1 MFFMSPANKFK
12 EDAGD
17 KLTVYHPYPRK
28 PFVDIIT
35 KAALSPQ
42 LFEDPKCWSSLRLE
56 PLTP

>member
-28 PFVDIIT
+28 PDCLTICGYYNKGSTV
-35 KAALSPQ
+35 
-42 LFEDPKCWSSLRLE
+42 SSVV
-56 PLTP
+56 